1 MNPRPPGYEP
11 DELPDCSTPRYPSKA
26 IRSDGTN
33 NYITSQRLCQPLCAS
48 FSQTPGFV
56 HCRCPGRHRRFM
68 RLLAGM
74 QSGKGEAAKRGR
86 QRAVLGRAP
95 VQTARSVVEKR
106 PSGQRHRAGG
116 GRSAARAANAFI
128 LPARRGHSHKGSRVR
143 LKIPEN
149 AIPAALAP
157 LRRCGFFAKTEGK
170 SSRNCEFPFSN
181 IL

>member
-33 NYITSQRLCQPLCAS
+33 NYITFQCPCQPLCAS

-56 HCRCPGRHRRFM
+56 HRRFM
-68 RLLAGM
+68 RLLSGM

-86 QRAVLGRAP
+86 QRAVLGGENS
-95 VQTARSVVEKR
+95 VQTARCVVEKR

>member
-33 NYITSQRLCQPLCAS
+33 NYITFQCPCQPLCAS

-56 HCRCPGRHRRFM
+56 HRRFM

-95 VQTARSVVEKR
+95 VQTARCVVEKR
-106 PSGQRHRAGG
+106 PSGQRHCADG
-116 GRSAARAANAFI
+116 GRAVARAANAFI
-128 LPARRGHSHKGSRVR
+128 LPARRGHC

-149 AIPAALAP
+149 AIPVSLAP
-157 LRRCGFFAKTEGK
+157 LRRGGFFAKTDGK
-170 SSRNCEFPFSN
+170 SSQNCEFPFSD